1 MPVGMDYSA
10 FKAEFDKDPIGMLR
24 AGGKKQM
31 NFSQYSNSICPSPL
45 LEDRRS
51 VLSLVT
57 QDMGLFTRSSD
68 ISLASTVEE
77 FADTPQGEVIMHDLL
92 FRAYTN
98 KRNSLTSGFEDSLGS
113 VLRPGD
119 GSEPRV
125 DTQVA
130 PAINI
135 NELVAMTTP
144 IRTQD
149 YRPFRWI
156 YSADALERKEIAPGA
171 PVPATTLGQ
180 KEDTIQLKKW
190 GNRFELTYESLR
202 NYDVR
207 IDKLAQMIQ
216 LEGLR
221 EQARMLDELV
231 GVFEKG
237 DTTKDSAATIVK
249 QSVLD
254 SAATNG
260 ELSAKAWLAFGME
273 YDAPY
278 IMTHALMRKANSLQL
293 ILLTLGNAN
302 LQVSQLINAQAEG
315 IPRIEQMN
323 VTADAVRFGRVPDSA
338 ITEHYIVGLD
348 SRFSVEMVQQTGAEM
363 QEQADNIE
371 NQVRNVVLTNTYGW
385 AKLDHSATKVLNVN
399 A

>member
-1 MPVGMDYSA
+1 MPVGMEYKQ
-10 FKAEFDKDPIGMLR
+10 FKTEFDNDPVGMLR
-24 AGGKKQM
+24 EAGKKQM
-31 NFSQYSNSICPSPL
+31 NFSQYANSLCPESIL
-45 LEDRRS
+45 SDGRS
-51 VLSLVT
+51 VLSRVT

-77 FADTPQGEVIMHDLL
+77 FVATKQGEALMHDILY
-92 FRAYTN
+92 RAYTN

-119 GSEPRV
+119 AGMPRV
-125 DTQVA
+125 DKMVD

-135 NELVAMTTP
+135 DELVGMTTD
-144 IRTQD
+144 ISTQD

-156 YSADALERKEIAPGA
+156 YSAEALERKEISPGS

-180 KEDTIQLKKW
+180 REDTIQLKKW

-216 LEGLR
+216 LEGMR
-221 EQARMLDELV
+221 EQTRMLDELV
-231 GVFEKG
+231 GVLEKG
-237 DTTKDSAATIVK
+237 DSTANSAADIVA
-249 QSVLD
+249 QSTLD
-254 SAATNG
+254 SAATTG
-260 ELSAKAWLAFGME
+260 QLSAKAWLAFGME
-273 YDAPY
+273 FIAPY
-278 IMTHALMRKANSLQL
+278 VMTHALMRKANSLQL
-293 ILLTLGNAN
+293 ILLTLGDAN
-302 LQVSQLINAQAEG
+302 IHVSQLINAQAEG

-323 VTADAVRFGRVPDSA
+323 ITADAVRFGRVPDSA

-348 SRFSVEMVQQTGAEM
+348 SRYSVEMVQQTGAEM

-371 NQVRNVVLTNTYGW
+371 SQVRNVVLTNTYGW
-385 AKLDHSATKVLNVN
+385 AKLDFDATKVLNVN